1 MKMELDL
8 IQEMIKQVLE
18 EIKEEGVEVSSNEEY
33 GYGVFDS
40 MVEAIDASE
49 KAQKEL
55 LNALFSREI
64 NL

>member
-1 MKMELDL
+1 MELDL

-18 EIKEEGVEVSSNEEY
+18 EIKEEGVEVSSKEEY